1 MQQHDF
7 IKSFWI
13 MTIMVLS
20 TSVVAARRPAP
31 VSLSPEGEKIEAH
44 YSKMLEDLKKEIV
57 SQVPRADEKAKVE
70 FTKQLEAIRNVPPIT
85 KNVKDHI
92 AQVVREVTL
101 KCDPGNPAFVEKQ
114 KEVLLAARAVLKNV
128 DVFLA
133 DDKHYANLAKFA
145 FLSHAT
151 PNRLAGF
158 AQQGEAERAL
168 IDDLLN
174 DDELVAQ
181 VMILGGS
188 SNYGQAM
195 RSYRAIQEATKRSH
209 EDFFQTWA
217 LAVSLQNCGK
227 NYVYSGIPAEESLV
241 KYYLNYLK
249 AYDDGILDPAFSK
262 LGGTGWNY
270 RFVFPDSYTLED
282 IGWIRKVMRNYR
294 PDHMRLPYRW
304 RYCRIVRSDVPY
316 GSAMSPARPDLNLSR
331 IQNALLVGG
340 VCGPRAF
347 VGQISE
353 YAFGMPARRA
363 PSPGHGAMAHW
374 TPDGWTTVLGPH
386 FYFCKHI
393 NGMPP
398 MEFLL
403 HSQAQEDPEGF
414 KQVLMCEWLGKA
426 LGEAA
431 PSSYGSSGGF
441 WPLLGFY
448 KKHAIV
454 EDEKIKDIGTTGEE
468 LAESDVSSEK
478 EEIEQIEIPEKF
490 RKITV
495 AEDGTITIPVAACK
509 SPKNGEKILFMES
522 VDGGMQAHY
531 GLIGQRPELLAY
543 TVDIPKAGKYEFTAN
558 VCTVTVD
565 RQALLRVNRRTLL
578 DVDIPYTKADW
589 MDTEP
594 VELDLKEGRN
604 RIGYT
609 HYTPNKGVSI
619 KHFTLKP
626 VKMVVT
632 TSGLS
637 VSSAGA
643 GQNEIA
649 NTIGAKM
656 ALIGPGSFLMGS
668 TTGPG
673 DERPAHRVNLT
684 KGFYMGVTEVTQEQW
699 ESVMPDNRSRYKGAD
714 RPVTNVTLDDCI
726 EFCKLLTQKERAQ
739 GKLPEGAEYRLPTEA
754 EWEYAC
760 RAGSETK
767 YGFGDSETELGDYAW
782 YSENSVR
789 TQPVGTK
796 KPNAWGLFDMHGN
809 VWEWCSDW
817 YGSYSAGETEDPT
830 GAPAGEAY
838 NKRVFRGGSW
848 GSTAAYC
855 RSAARNGCQGDNPKH
870 YRLSG
875 LGFRLVRTL
884 STQ

>member
-1 MQQHDF
+1 MKKHDI
-7 IKSFWI
+7 IKRVWI
-13 MTIMVLS
+13 MMVLAIL
-20 TSVVAARRPAP
+20 TSVFAEAKPAP
-31 VSLSPEGEKIEAH
+31 VSLTPEGKKLEAH
-44 YSKMLEDLKKEIV
+44 YSTMMEGLKEEVTRLEPGVDGKV
-57 SQVPRADEKAKVE
+57 KAE
-70 FTKQLEAIRNVPPIT
+70 FTKQLGALRNVPPIT
-85 KNVKDHI
+85 KNVKNHI
-92 AQVVREVTL
+92 TKTVREVTL

-128 DVFLA
+128 DVFLG
-133 DDKHYANLAKFA
+133 DDKHYAKLAKFA
-145 FLSHAT
+145 FLSHAD
-151 PNRLAGF
+151 PKQLAKF
-158 AQQGEAERAL
+158 AEQGEAERAL

-174 DDELVAQ
+174 DGKLVAQ
-181 VMILGGS
+181 VMILGGAGD
-188 SNYGQAM
+188 YGQAM
-195 RSYRAIQEATKRSH
+195 RNYRAIQKATKRSH
-209 EDFFQTWA
+209 EGFFQTWA
-217 LAVSLQNCGK
+217 LAASLQYCHK
-227 NYVYSGIPAEESLV
+227 HYVYPGIPAEESLV

-270 RFVFPDSYTLED
+270 RFVFPDVYTLED
-282 IGWIRKVMRNYR
+282 IEWIRKVLRNYR

-316 GSAMSPARPDLNLSR
+316 GSQMIPARPDLNLSR

-340 VCGPRAF
+340 ICGPRAF

-353 YAFGMPARRA
+353 YAFGIPARRA

-393 NGMPP
+393 NGMKP

-403 HSQAQEDPEGF
+403 LSQAQEDPEGF

-426 LGEAA
+426 LGEGV
-431 PSSYGSSGGF
+431 PSNYGSSGGF
-441 WPLLGFY
+441 WQLLGFY

-454 EDEKIKDIGTTGEE
+454 EDEEIEDQGATGEE

-495 AEDGTITIPVAACK
+495 AEDGTITIPVAACRT
-509 SPKNGEKILFMES
+509 PKNSEKIRFMES

-531 GLIGQRPELLAY
+531 RNKGQRPELFSYSIHL
-543 TVDIPKAGKYEFTAN
+543 PKAGNYEFTAH

-565 RQALLRVNRRTLL
+565 RQCLLRVNRRTLV
-578 DVDIPYTKADW
+578 DVDIPYTKANW

-604 RIGYT
+604 RIEYT
-609 HYTPNKGVSI
+609 HYAPNKGVSI
-619 KHFTLKP
+619 KNFTLKP
-626 VKMVVT
+626 VKMVVG
-632 TSGLS
+632 TSGLAI
-637 VSSAGA
+637 SSAGA
-643 GQNEIA
+643 GQNEIG
-649 NTIGAKM
+649 NTIGVKM
-656 ALIGPGSFLMGS
+656 VRIGPGSLMMGS

-673 DERPAHRVNLT
+673 AERPAHHVKLT
-684 KGFYMGVTEVTQEQW
+684 KGFYMGVTEVTQAQW
-699 ESVMPDNRSRYKGAD
+699 ESVMPNNRSRYKGAD
-714 RPVTNVTLDDCI
+714 RPVENVTLEDCV
-726 EFCKLLTQKERAQ
+726 EFCKLLTQKERTQ

-760 RAGSETK
+760 RAGAKTK
-767 YGFGDSETELGDYAW
+767 YSFGDSERDLGEYAW
-782 YSENSVR
+782 YNENSGR
-789 TQPVGTK
+789 THPVGTK
-796 KPNAWGLFDMHGN
+796 KANAWGLFDMHGN

-830 GAPAGEAY
+830 GAPAGASY
-838 NKRVFRGGSW
+838 HKRVFRGGSW
-848 GSTAAYC
+848 GSDAAYC
-855 RSAARNGCQGDNPKH
+855 RSAARNACQNNPQY

-884 STQ
+884 PGQ

>member
-13 MTIMVLS
+13 MTVLGLT
-20 TSVVAARRPAP
+20 TSVV
-31 VSLSPEGEKIEAH
+31 VSAKPTLVRLTPEGEKLEAH
-44 YSKMLEDLKKEIV
+44 YSKMLEDLRKEIV
-57 SQVPRADEKAKVE
+57 FLAPKVDEKVKTN
-70 FTKQLEAIRNVPPIT
+70 FTEQLTALRKVPPIT

-92 AQVVREVTL
+92 AKMVREVTL

-114 KEVLLAARAVLKNV
+114 KEVLLSARAVFKNSE
-128 DVFLA
+128 VFLT
-133 DDKHYANLAKFA
+133 DERHYEKMAKFA

-151 PNRLAGF
+151 PNHLAGF
-158 AQQGEAERAL
+158 AQKGEEERAL
-168 IDDLLN
+168 IVDLLN

-181 VMILGGS
+181 VMILGGAVD
-188 SNYGQAM
+188 YGQAM
-195 RSYRAIQEATKRSH
+195 RNYRAIQKATKRSH
-209 EDFFQTWA
+209 GGFFQIWA
-217 LAVSLQNCGK
+217 LAASLQYAHK
-227 NYVYSGIPAEESLV
+227 HYVYSGIPTEESLV

-249 AYDDGILDPAFSK
+249 AYDEGVLDPAFSK

-270 RFVFPDSYTLED
+270 RFVFPDVYTLED
-282 IGWIRKVMRNYR
+282 IEWIRKVMRNYR
-294 PDHMRLPYRW
+294 PDHMRREYRW
-304 RYCRIVRSDVPY
+304 RYCRIVRSDIPY
-316 GSAMSPARPDLNLSR
+316 CSRIMPARPDLKLSR
-331 IQNALLVGG
+331 IQDFFLEGG

-347 VGQISE
+347 VGQISG
-353 YAFGMPARRA
+353 YAFGIPSHRA

-386 FYFCKHI
+386 FYFCSHI
-393 NGMPP
+393 DGMKP

-403 HSQAQEDPEGF
+403 LSQAQEDPEGF
-414 KQVLMCEWLGKA
+414 KQVLMCEWLGSA
-426 LGEAA
+426 LGEAT
-431 PSSYGSSGGF
+431 PSNHGSSGGF
-441 WPLLGFY
+441 WQLLGFY
-448 KKHAIV
+448 KKQAIV

-468 LAESDVSSEK
+468 LAESNVSSET
-478 EEIEQIEIPEKF
+478 EEVEQIEIPEEF
-490 RKITV
+490 RGVTV
-495 AEDGTITIPVAACK
+495 AEDGTVTIPVAACK
-509 SPKNGEKILFMES
+509 SPKNGEKIRFMES

-531 GLIGQRPELLAY
+531 GIIGQRPELLAY
-543 TVDIPKAGKYEFTAN
+543 TVEIPKAGKYEFRAH

-565 RQALLRVNRRTLL
+565 RKALLRVNRRTLL

-637 VSSAGA
+637 ASSAGA

-649 NTIGAKM
+649 NTIGARM
-656 ALIGPGSFLMGS
+656 VRIGPGSLMRGS

-673 DERPAHRVNLT
+673 DERPVHRVKLS

-699 ESVMPDNRSRYKGAD
+699 ESVMPDNPSRFRGAD
-714 RPVTNVTLDDCI
+714 RPVENVVMADCV
-726 EFCKLLTQKERAQ
+726 EFCKLLTQKERAE

-760 RAGSETK
+760 RAGSEEK
-767 YGFGDSETELGDYAW
+767 FGFGDSDTDLADYAW
-782 YSENSVR
+782 FSKNSVR
-789 TQPVGTK
+789 TQPVGK
-796 KPNAWGLFDMHGN
+796 KKANAWGLFDMHGN

-817 YGSYSAGETEDPT
+817 KGSYTADEAEDPK
-830 GAPAGEAY
+830 GAPAGPSY
-838 NKRVFRGGSW
+838 GHRVFRGGSW
-848 GSTAAYC
+848 GSTAAHC
-855 RSAARNGCQGDNPKH
+855 RSAARNGCGTSNS
-870 YRLSG
+870 RLSG

>member
-1 MQQHDF
+1 MKKHDT
-7 IKSFWI
+7 IKSALI
-13 MTIMVLS
+13 MTILVLS
-20 TSVVAARRPAP
+20 TSVFAAGAPAP
-31 VSLSPEGEKIEAH
+31 FSLSPDGKKLEAH
-44 YSKMLEDLKKEIV
+44 YSKMLSDLREAITRLEPKV
-57 SQVPRADEKAKVE
+57 DENVKAA
-70 FTKQLEAIRNVPPIT
+70 FTKQLDALSSVPPIT
-85 KNVKDHI
+85 KTVKNHI
-92 AQVVREVTL
+92 TKTVREVTL

-128 DVFLA
+128 DVFPGGEEALA
-133 DDKHYANLAKFA
+133 TMAKFA
-145 FLSHAT
+145 LLTHAT

-158 AQQGEAERAL
+158 AQTGEEERAL

-174 DDELVAQ
+174 DDKLVAQ
-181 VMILGGS
+181 VMILGGAGD
-188 SNYGQAM
+188 YGQAM
-195 RSYRAIQEATKRSH
+195 RNYRAIQEATKRSH
-209 EDFFQTWA
+209 DGFFQTWA
-217 LAVSLQNCGK
+217 LAASLQYAHDH
-227 NYVYSGIPAEESLV
+227 YVYPGIPAEESLV

-249 AYDDGILDPAFSK
+249 AYDDGVLDPAFSK

-270 RFVFPDSYTLED
+270 RFVFPDVYTLED
-282 IGWIRKVMRNYR
+282 IEWIRKVLRNYR
-294 PDHMRLPYRW
+294 PDHTRLDYRW

-316 GSAMSPARPDLNLSR
+316 GSRIMPARPDLNLSR
-331 IQNALLVGG
+331 IQDFLLEGG

-347 VGQISE
+347 VGQISG
-353 YAFGMPARRA
+353 YAFGIPSRRA

-386 FYFCKHI
+386 FYFCSHI
-393 NGMPP
+393 DGMKP

-403 HSQAQEDPEGF
+403 LSQAQEDPEGF

-431 PSSYGSSGGF
+431 PRDYGSSGGF
-441 WPLLGFY
+441 WQLLGFY

-468 LAESDVSSEK
+468 LAESNVSSET
-478 EEIEQIEIPEKF
+478 EEVEQIEIPEEF
-490 RKITV
+490 REVTV
-495 AEDGTITIPVAACK
+495 AEDGTVTIPVAACK
-509 SPKNGEKILFMES
+509 SPKNGEKIRFMER

-531 GLIGQRPELLAY
+531 GIIGQRPEMLAY
-543 TVDIPKAGKYEFTAN
+543 TVEIPKAGKYEFRAH

-589 MDTEP
+589 MDTAP

-609 HYTPNKGVSI
+609 HYIPNKGVSI
-619 KHFTLKP
+619 RHFTLKP
-626 VKMVVT
+626 VKMVAAR
-632 TSGLS
+632 SGLAA
-637 VSSAGA
+637 SSGGA

-649 NTIGAKM
+649 NTIGVRM
-656 ALIGPGSFLMGS
+656 ALIDPGSLMMGS

-673 DERPAHRVNLT
+673 DERPAHRVKLT

-699 ESVMPDNRSRYKGAD
+699 ESVMPDNPSRFKGAD
-714 RPVTNVTLDDCI
+714 RPVENVVVADCV
-726 EFCKLLTQKERAQ
+726 EFCKRLTQKERAE

-767 YGFGDSETELGDYAW
+767 YGFGDSETELGEYAW
-782 YSENSVR
+782 CRENCVR
-789 TQPVGTK
+789 TQPVGMK
-796 KPNAWGLFDMHGN
+796 KANAWGLFDMHGN

-817 YGSYSAGETEDPT
+817 HGSYSAGETEDPT
-830 GAPAGEAY
+830 GAPAGAAWSH
-838 NKRVFRGGSW
+838 RVFRGGSW
-848 GSTAAYC
+848 GSTVAHC
-855 RSAARNGCQGDNPKH
+855 RSAARNGCGTSNS
-870 YRLSG
+870 RLSG

-884 STQ
+884 PAQ

>member
-1 MQQHDF
+1 MKNYNI
-7 IKSFWI
+7 IKSVGI
-13 MTIMVLS
+13 LALMTLL
-20 TSVVAARRPAP
+20 TSVVAARKPAT
-31 VSLSPEGEKIEAH
+31 VNLTPEGEKLEAH
-44 YSKMLEDLKKEIV
+44 YSKMLEDLKQEITRLEPKV
-57 SQVPRADEKAKVE
+57 DEKKKDE
-70 FTKQLEAIRNVPPIT
+70 FTKQLGALGNVPPIT
-85 KNVKDHI
+85 KNVMQPLSK
-92 AQVVREVTL
+92 AVREVTL
-101 KCDPGNPAFVEKQ
+101 KCDPGNPAFVEQQ
-114 KEVLLAARAVLKNV
+114 KEVLLAARAALKNV

-151 PNRLAGF
+151 PNRLAKF
-158 AQQGEAERAL
+158 AEQGEEERAL

-181 VMILGGS
+181 VMLLGGS
-188 SNYGQAM
+188 GDYGQAM
-195 RSYRAIQEATKRSH
+195 RSYRAIQKTTERSH
-209 EDFFQTWA
+209 EGFYQTWA
-217 LAVSLQNCGK
+217 LAVSLRYCGK
-227 NYVYSGIPAEESLV
+227 SYIYPGPTEESLV

-249 AYDDGILDPAFSK
+249 AYDEGVLDPAFSK

-270 RFVFPDSYTLED
+270 RFVFPDSYGLED
-282 IGWIRKVMRNYR
+282 IEWMRKVMRNYR
-294 PDHMRLPYRW
+294 PDHMRLPYNW
-304 RYCRIVRSDVPY
+304 RYCRIVKTDVPY
-316 GSAMSPARPDLNLSR
+316 GSQMNPARPDLNLSG
-331 IQNALLVGG
+331 IQNSLLVGG
-340 VCGPRAF
+340 ICGARSFA
-347 VGQISE
+347 GQVSC
-353 YAFGMPARRA
+353 YAFGIPTLRA

-386 FYFCKHI
+386 FYFCSHI
-393 NGMPP
+393 GGYPP

-403 HSQAQEDPEGF
+403 ESQARQDPEGF

-426 LGEAA
+426 LGEAV
-431 PSSYGSSGGF
+431 PSNYGSSGGF
-441 WPLLGFY
+441 WPLLGYY
-448 KKHAIV
+448 KKRAIV
-454 EDEKIKDIGTTGEE
+454 EDEKIKDQGATGEE
-468 LAESDVSSEK
+468 LAESNVSSEK
-478 EEIEQIEIPEKF
+478 EEIEKIEIPEGF
-490 RKITV
+490 RIVTV
-495 AEDGTITIPVAACK
+495 SEDGTITIPVAACK
-509 SPKNGEKILFMES
+509 SPKNGKLIRFMES

-531 GLIGQRPELLAY
+531 SLGWERPELLAY
-543 TVDIPKAGKYEFTAN
+543 TFDIPKAGKYEFTAH

-578 DVDIPYTKADW
+578 DFDIPHTNADW

-594 VELDLKEGRN
+594 IELDLKEGRN

-626 VKMVVT
+626 VKMVAG
-632 TSGLS
+632 TSGLA

-754 EWEYAC
+754 EWEYSC
-760 RAGSETK
+760 RAGSDAK
-767 YGFGDSETELGDYAW
+767 YCFGDSESDLGEYAW
-782 YSENSVR
+782 NRENSRR

-796 KPNAWGLFDMHGN
+796 KANEWGLFDMHGN
-809 VWEWCSDW
+809 VWEWCGDW
-817 YGSYSAGETEDPT
+817 YGSYSKGETKDPT
-830 GAPAGEAY
+830 GASDGAAWS
-838 NKRVFRGGSW
+838 NRVFRGGSW
-848 GSTAAYC
+848 GSIAAHC
-855 RSAARNGCQGDNPKH
+855 RSAARNGCQNNPKH

>member
-13 MTIMVLS
+13 MTVIGLT
-20 TSVVAARRPAP
+20 TSVVVSAKPALI
-31 VSLSPEGEKIEAH
+31 SLTPEGEKLEAH

-57 SQVPRADEKAKVE
+57 FLVPKVDGNVKAN
-70 FTKQLEAIRNVPPIT
+70 FTEQLTALRKVPPIT

-92 AQVVREVTL
+92 AKTVREVTL

-114 KEVLLAARAVLKNV
+114 KEVLLSARAVFKNSE
-128 DVFLA
+128 VFLS
-133 DDKHYANLAKFA
+133 DERHYEKMAKFA

-151 PNRLAGF
+151 PNRLAEF
-158 AQQGEAERAL
+158 AQKGEEERAL
-168 IDDLLN
+168 IGDLLN

-181 VMILGGS
+181 VMILGGAGD
-188 SNYGQAM
+188 YGQAM
-195 RSYRAIQEATKRSH
+195 RNYRAIQKATKRSH
-209 EDFFQTWA
+209 GGFFQIWA
-217 LAVSLQNCGK
+217 LAASLQYAHK
-227 NYVYSGIPAEESLV
+227 HYVYPGTPTEESLL

-249 AYDDGILDPAFSK
+249 AYDEGVLDPAFSK

-270 RFVFPDSYTLED
+270 RFVFPDVYTLED
-282 IGWIRKVMRNYR
+282 IEWIRKVMRNYR
-294 PDHMRLPYRW
+294 PDHMRREYRW
-304 RYCRIVRSDVPY
+304 RYCRIVRSDIPY
-316 GSAMSPARPDLNLSR
+316 CSRIMPARPDLNLSR
-331 IQNALLVGG
+331 IQDFFLEGG

-347 VGQISE
+347 VGQISG
-353 YAFGMPARRA
+353 YAFGIPSRRA

-386 FYFCKHI
+386 FYFCSHI
-393 NGMPP
+393 DGMKP

-403 HSQAQEDPEGF
+403 LSQAQEDPEGF
-414 KQVLMCEWLGKA
+414 KQALMCEWLGRA

-431 PSSYGSSGGF
+431 PSNHGSSGGF
-441 WPLLGFY
+441 WQLLGFY
-448 KKHAIV
+448 KKQAIV

-468 LAESDVSSEK
+468 LAESNVSSET
-478 EEIEQIEIPEKF
+478 EEVEQIKIPEEF
-490 RKITV
+490 REVTV
-495 AEDGTITIPVAACK
+495 AEDGTVTIPVAACK
-509 SPKNGEKILFMES
+509 SPKNGEKIRFMES
-522 VDGGMQAHY
+522 VDGGMQVHY
-531 GLIGQRPELLAY
+531 GIIGQRPELLAY
-543 TVDIPKAGKYEFTAN
+543 TVEIPKAGKYEFRAH

-565 RQALLRVNRRTLL
+565 RKALLRVNRRTLL

-594 VELDLKEGRN
+594 VELDLKKGRN

-637 VSSAGA
+637 ASSAGT

-649 NTIGAKM
+649 NTIGVRM
-656 ALIGPGSFLMGS
+656 VRIGPGSWMRGA

-673 DERPAHRVNLT
+673 DERPAHRVKLT

-699 ESVMPDNRSRYKGAD
+699 ESLMPDNPSRFKGAA
-714 RPVTNVTLDDCI
+714 RPVENVVVADCV
-726 EFCKLLTQKERAQ
+726 EFCKLLTQKERAE

-760 RAGSETK
+760 RAGSEAK
-767 YGFGDSETELGDYAW
+767 YGFGDSDTDLADYAW
-782 YSENSVR
+782 FSKNSVR
-789 TQPVGTK
+789 TQPVGK
-796 KPNAWGLFDMHGN
+796 KKANGWGLFDMHGN

-817 YGSYSAGETEDPT
+817 KGSYTADEAEDPT
-830 GAPAGEAY
+830 GAPSGPSY
-838 NKRVFRGGSW
+838 GHRVFRGGSW
-848 GSTAAYC
+848 GSTAAHC
-855 RSAARNGCQGDNPKH
+855 RSAARNGCGTSNS
-870 YRLSG
+870 RLSG

>member
-1 MQQHDF
+1 MKKQDI
-7 IKSFWI
+7 IKSAWI
-13 MTIMVLS
+13 MTILALS
-20 TSVVAARRPAP
+20 TSVIAAAKPAP

-44 YSKMLEDLKKEIV
+44 YSKMLADLKKEIV
-57 SQVPRADEKAKVE
+57 SQVPRADEKAEAE
-70 FTKQLEAIRNVPPIT
+70 FTKQLEALRNVPPIT
-85 KNVKDHI
+85 KT
-92 AQVVREVTL
+92 VRNRFTKLMQEVTL

-114 KEVLLAARAVLKNV
+114 KEVLLAARAVLENV
-128 DVFLA
+128 DGFLS
-133 DDKHYANLAKFA
+133 DDTDYAKLAKFA

-158 AQQGEAERAL
+158 AQQGEEERAL

-181 VMILGGS
+181 VMLLGGS
-188 SNYGQAM
+188 GDYGQAM
-195 RSYRAIQEATKRSH
+195 RTYRAIQKAVKRAH
-209 EDFFQTWA
+209 EGFFQTWA
-217 LAVSLQNCGK
+217 LAASLRYYGK
-227 NYVYSGIPAEESLV
+227 NYIDGPTEKSLV

-249 AYDDGILDPAFSK
+249 AYDDGMLDPAFSK

-270 RFVFPDSYTLED
+270 RFVLPDYYGLED
-282 IGWIRKVMRNYR
+282 IEWMRKVMRNYR
-294 PDHMRLPYRW
+294 PDHMRLEYRW
-304 RYCRIVRSDVPY
+304 RYCRIVKTDVPY
-316 GSAMSPARPDLNLSR
+316 GSQFNPARPDLNLSG

-340 VCGPRAF
+340 VCGARSFA
-347 VGQISE
+347 GQVSC
-353 YAFGMPARRA
+353 YAFGIPTLRA

-374 TPDGWTTVLGPH
+374 TPEGWTTVLGPH
-386 FYFCKHI
+386 FYFCSHI
-393 NGMPP
+393 GGYPP

-403 HSQAQEDPEGF
+403 LSQAQEDPEGF
-414 KQVLMCEWLGKA
+414 KKALMCEWLGKA

-431 PSSYGSSGGF
+431 PSNYGSSGGF
-441 WPLLGFY
+441 WSLLGLY

-454 EDEKIKDIGTTGEE
+454 EDEKIKDIGATGEE
-468 LAESDVSSEK
+468 LAESDVSTEK
-478 EEIEQIEIPEKF
+478 EEIEKIEIPEKF
-490 RKITV
+490 RKITM

-509 SPKNGEKILFMES
+509 SPENGEKIRFMES
-522 VDGGMQAHY
+522 FDGGIQAHY
-531 GLIGQRPELLAY
+531 GLMGQRPELFSY
-543 TVDIPKAGKYEFTAN
+543 SINVPKAGKYELTAH

-578 DVDIPYTKADW
+578 DIDIPFTRADW

-637 VSSAGA
+637 ASSAGA
-643 GQNEIA
+643 RQNEIA

-656 ALIGPGSFLMGS
+656 ALIGPGSFMMGS

-673 DERPAHRVNLT
+673 DERPAHRVKLT

-714 RPVTNVTLDDCI
+714 RPVTNVTLEDCV
-726 EFCKLLTQKERAQ
+726 EFCKLLTKKERAQ

-754 EWEYAC
+754 EWEYVC
-760 RAGSETK
+760 RAGSEAN
-767 YGFGDSETELGDYAW
+767 YGFGDSETDLGEYAW
-782 YSENSVR
+782 YRENSGR

-809 VWEWCSDW
+809 VWEWCGDW
-817 YGSYSAGETEDPT
+817 YGSYSAEETEDPT
-830 GAPAGEAY
+830 GAPAGA
-838 NKRVFRGGSW
+838 KRVFRGGSW
-848 GSTAAYC
+848 GSGAAHC
-855 RSAARNGCQGDNPKH
+855 RSAARNGCQNNPQY

-884 STQ
+884 PGQ

>member
-1 MQQHDF
+1 
-7 IKSFWI
+7 
-13 MTIMVLS
+13 
-20 TSVVAARRPAP
+20 
-31 VSLSPEGEKIEAH
+31 
-44 YSKMLEDLKKEIV
+44 
-57 SQVPRADEKAKVE
+57 
-70 FTKQLEAIRNVPPIT
+70 
-85 KNVKDHI
+85 
-92 AQVVREVTL
+92 
-101 KCDPGNPAFVEKQ
+101 EKQ

-454 EDEKIKDIGTTGEE
+454 GDEKIKDIGTTGEE

-739 GKLPEGAEYRLPTEA
+739 GKLPEDAEYRLPTEA

>member
-13 MTIMVLS
+13 MTVLGLT
-20 TSVVAARRPAP
+20 TSIVVSAKPAL
-31 VSLSPEGEKIEAH
+31 VSLTPEGEKLEAH

-57 SQVPRADEKAKVE
+57 CLVPKVDEKVKAN
-70 FTKQLEAIRNVPPIT
+70 FTEQLTALRKVPPIT

-92 AQVVREVTL
+92 AKTVREVTL

-114 KEVLLAARAVLKNV
+114 KEVLLSARAVFKNS
-128 DVFLA
+128 DVFLS
-133 DDKHYANLAKFA
+133 DERHYEKMAKFA

-158 AQQGEAERAL
+158 AQKGEEERAL
-168 IDDLLN
+168 IGDLLN

-181 VMILGGS
+181 VMILGGAGD
-188 SNYGQAM
+188 YGQAM
-195 RSYRAIQEATKRSH
+195 RNYRAIQKATKRSH
-209 EDFFQTWA
+209 GGFFQIWA
-217 LAVSLQNCGK
+217 LAASLQYAHK
-227 NYVYSGIPAEESLV
+227 HYVYSGIPTEESLV

-249 AYDDGILDPAFSK
+249 AYDEGVLDPAFSK

-270 RFVFPDSYTLED
+270 RFVFPDVYTLED
-282 IGWIRKVMRNYR
+282 IEWIRKVMRNYR
-294 PDHMRLPYRW
+294 PDHMRREYRW
-304 RYCRIVRSDVPY
+304 RYCRIVRSDIPY
-316 GSAMSPARPDLNLSR
+316 CSRIMPARPDLNLSR
-331 IQNALLVGG
+331 IQDFFLEGG

-347 VGQISE
+347 VGQISG
-353 YAFGMPARRA
+353 YAFGIPSRRA

-386 FYFCKHI
+386 FYFCSHI
-393 NGMPP
+393 DGMKP

-403 HSQAQEDPEGF
+403 LSQAQEDPEGF
-414 KQVLMCEWLGKA
+414 KQVLMCEWLGSA

-431 PSSYGSSGGF
+431 PSNHGSSGGF
-441 WPLLGFY
+441 WQLLGFY
-448 KKHAIV
+448 KKQAIV

-468 LAESDVSSEK
+468 LAESNVSSET
-478 EEIEQIEIPEKF
+478 EEIEQIEIPEEF
-490 RKITV
+490 REVTV
-495 AEDGTITIPVAACK
+495 AEDGTVTIPVAACK
-509 SPKNGEKILFMES
+509 SPKNGEKIRFMES

-531 GLIGQRPELLAY
+531 GIIGQRPELLAY
-543 TVDIPKAGKYEFTAN
+543 TVEIPKAGKYEFRAH

-565 RQALLRVNRRTLL
+565 RKALLRVNRRTLL

-637 VSSAGA
+637 ASSAGA
-643 GQNEIA
+643 RQNEIA
-649 NTIGAKM
+649 NTIGARM
-656 ALIGPGSFLMGS
+656 VRIGPGSLMMGS

-673 DERPAHRVNLT
+673 DERPVHRVNLT
-684 KGFYMGVTEVTQEQW
+684 KGFYIGVTEVTQEQW
-699 ESVMPDNRSRYKGAD
+699 ESVMPDNPSRFKGAA
-714 RPVTNVTLDDCI
+714 RPVENVVAADCV
-726 EFCKLLTQKERAQ
+726 EFCKLLTQKERAE

-760 RAGSETK
+760 RAGAEAK
-767 YGFGDSETELGDYAW
+767 YCYGDSDTDLGDYAW
-782 YSENSVR
+782 YSKNSVR

-796 KPNAWGLFDMHGN
+796 RANAWGLFDMHGN

-817 YGSYSAGETEDPT
+817 KGSYTADEAEDPK
-830 GAPAGEAY
+830 GAPAGPSY
-838 NKRVFRGGSW
+838 GHRVFRGGSW
-848 GSTAAYC
+848 GSTAAHC
-855 RSAARNGCQGDNPKH
+855 RSAARNGCGTSNS
-870 YRLSG
+870 RLSG